1 MSSTVVIPLTYYGYL
16 HTLPFLWHDVQRLE
30 GDRNYTT
37 FHLINGEQHLSAKSI
52 CIYEPHIPNQF
63 FRVHKSCVVNLQF
76 VINLN
81 KKDKSILLSD
91 GTKVQV
97 ARRRLRDTLMII
109 TTYLSNKPNQLQL
122 ITY

>member
-1 MSSTVVIPLTYYGYL
+1 MSSTVVIPSSYYAYL
-16 HTLPFLWHDVQRLE
+16 HTLPFLWQDVQRLE

-37 FHLINGEQHLSAKSI
+37 FHLTNGERHLLSKSI

-81 KKDKSILLSD
+81 KNDKCILLSD

-97 ARRRLRDTLMII
+97 ARRRLRNVLTII
-109 TTYLSNKPNQLQL
+109 TNYLSDKSNQLQS
-122 ITY
+122 TY